1 MNETRN
7 VKPNQLR
14 EHLTRAFKIYN
25 GKDTLQLYVPQ
36 ERLPGYLKRLDGTG
50 IQLAPLPI
58 RTRSYPWPCPVP
70 QSLDPTTAPVPHVE
84 APESPLPQLD
94 LDSTPAAPV
103 PTTGSAVTQFVP
115 GSFPQERDTTPQHQT
130 MDIQNPDGPLSKP
143 KPTMQHP
150 EGGVL
155 HAAFLIQALRR
166 RQLAQRSLEKRRLDT
181 LIGRT
186 ISFLQNYCAAH
197 RDRKPSRVDY
207 LGFVSV
213 MVTAGLELHTL
224 LSANRFTFEKL
235 LDVPGELNLPE
246 SETRKVE
253 FEALSKRVSPQYYWD
268 LFTEPTVFDLSSE
281 GLYEECKKGVGLM
294 KTVEEELGQFM
305 ERLQGEGKELE
316 RVKTTGGKKTKGKKK
331 KGNTGGG
338 GTMNEDGKKGK
349 VGISNETGK
358 GGKKN
363 ESVGAIEKAGESSTA
378 GAGAAAKEQNPTEQ
392 QKGAGKELKKG
403 GNSAGVP
410 WNPSGGNRRPGKNGG
425 SKKSRKR

>member
-36 ERLPGYLKRLDGTG
+36 ERLLGYLKRLDGTG
-50 IQLAPLPI
+50 IQLVPQPI
-58 RTRSYPWPCPVP
+58 RTRSYPRPCPVP
-70 QSLDPTTAPVPHVE
+70 QSLDPTTAPAPHVE
-84 APESPLPQLD
+84 APESSLPQFD
-94 LDSTPAAPV
+94 PDSTPAAPV
-103 PTTGSAVTQFVP
+103 PTTGSAITQFVP

-130 MDIQNPDGPLSKP
+130 MNIQNPDGPLSKP

-166 RQLAQRSLEKRRLDT
+166 RQLAQRSLEKKRLDT
-181 LIGRT
+181 SIGRT

-197 RDRKPSRVDY
+197 RDRKPSRAEY

-224 LSANRFTFEKL
+224 LSANRFTFEEL
-235 LDVPGELNLPE
+235 LDVPGKLNLPE
-246 SETRKVE
+246 SETRNLE

-268 LFTEPTVFDLSSE
+268 LFTEPMVFDLSSE
-281 GLYEECKKGVGLM
+281 ELYEECKKGVGLM
-294 KTVEEELGQFM
+294 KILEEELGQFM

-316 RVKTTGGKKTKGKKK
+316 RVKTPSNKKTKGKKK
-331 KGNTGGG
+331 KGNTGVG

-363 ESVGAIEKAGESSTA
+363 ESVRAIEKVGESSTI
-378 GAGAAAKEQNPTEQ
+378 GAGAAKEQKPTEQ
-392 QKGAGKELKKG
+392 QKGAGKQPNKG
-403 GNSAGVP
+403 GSSADAP
-410 WNPSGGNRRPGKNGG
+410 RKPSGGGRRGGKNGG